1 MDQIFPGWEADGH
14 SNYPVVF
21 LFLKVQATFSR
32 KTTRAEDEE
41 GMYLK
46 GEVLD
51 VNFSQRFP
59 FLNFL
64 FNSFIFQM
72 KLFSKCSPLPN
83 GWEGLRC
90 AQGWQ
95 DMAVTGQWEML
106 LAQAGHRLI
115 DSACPGWTG
124 TSPGQGPLLRAGEN
138 HPGPMRGAR
147 CPFSSI
153 QAMHP

>member
-41 GMYLK
+41 GMHLK
-46 GEVLD
+46 DEVLD

-95 DMAVTGQWEML
+95 DMGSGRCCWLRLGTASSTL
-106 LAQAGHRLI
+106 TAQAGL
-115 DSACPGWTG
+115 APL
-124 TSPGQGPLLRAGEN
+124 QGRD
-138 HPGPMRGAR
+138 
-147 CPFSSI
+147 PFLE
-153 QAMHP
+153 QVKTTLAP